1 MRKGLVAFT
10 ALALTGLGLTGCG
23 LFRFDQREPWRV
35 QAEEACLR
43 ERQVTPS
50 AYMSRSSPIDGPG
63 ACGISYPFKV
73 SAFGGG
79 TVGLTQKVTLGCPI
93 IPRIDGWIDDV
104 VQPAARLYF
113 GVGVA
118 EVKSGSYSCRPRN
131 NQRGAK
137 LSEHSFGNAIDVM
150 AFRLLDGREV
160 TILRGWRGPPEEQGF
175 LREVFLGACDRFS
188 TVLGP
193 GADAFHYDHLHLDLA
208 RHDPRG
214 ERRVCKPFL
223 KFEPRLGRD
232 LVAGTDA
239 APARL
244 ATRGATAFAPGR
256 PAYEPPAIDF
266 EEDEGGGVSEAAPS
280 RAAPAW
286 SPPPASARA
295 APYPAPPPAPPVRA
309 PVYPQAPLY
318 APSPTY
324 SRAPASAPTASAV
337 PPRAPTAYPPPSAPR
352 GYGAPPV
359 PGGLQPGMWNGGT
372 IY

>member
-1 MRKGLVAFT
+1 
-10 ALALTGLGLTGCG
+10 
-23 LFRFDQREPWRV
+23 
-35 QAEEACLR
+35 
-43 ERQVTPS
+43 
-50 AYMSRSSPIDGPG
+50 MSRSSPIDGPG

-131 NQRGAK
+131 NRRGAK

-232 LVAGTDA
+232 LVAGLDA
-239 APARL
+239 ARPGE
-244 ATRGATAFAPGR
+244 RGRTAYAPNR
-256 PAYEPPAIDF
+256 QAYEPPAIDL
-266 EEDEGGGVSEAAPS
+266 EEDEEAGVSGAGVPGGRGLDAPRAAPPRAASAAAPS
-280 RAAPAW
+280 W
-286 SPPPASARA
+286 SPPPVSTRG
-295 APYPAPPPAPPVRA
+295 APYPSAPPTPAHPPARA
-309 PVYPQAPLY
+309 PTYSQAPLY
-318 APSPTY
+318 SPAPTY
-324 SRAPASAPTASAV
+324 SRGPAQPQASAV
-337 PPRAPTAYPPPSAPR
+337 PPRAATVYPPPPATR

-359 PGGLQPGMWNGGT
+359 PGGLQPGCGT
-372 IY
+372 EARSTRGCYGLSRVPDKRDDDLIPALPLPD